1 MNALR
6 SGSYMYFPSTSTLYA
21 YCGSFDASRLATNE
35 KSKKKPQLI
44 DNALGSMRKI
54 SARNIFTFFGENI
67 FLAKNV
73 ALYISWDYMV
83 TTLQHGVHPVHPL
96 ADMKATIYYQRL

>member
-44 DNALGSMRKI
+44 DNALGSMREI
-54 SARNIFTFFGENI
+54 SAQRIFTFLVKI
-67 FLAKNV
+67 VFLSKNL
-73 ALYISWDYMV
+73 ALS
-83 TTLQHGVHPVHPL
+83 
-96 ADMKATIYYQRL
+96 TIYNMGRAP